1 MSRPRRAPTPADAG
15 LREGLVV
22 SAHGRH
28 CVVETPEGE
37 RVICHPRGK
46 KLAVVVGDRVRW
58 LPSQDEGTIERIDE
72 RRNLLYRQDEVRTKS
87 FAANLDQVLILV
99 AAEPEFSEH
108 QLARALIACEAEH
121 IEPLIVL
128 NKADLTEP
136 FARAWARLAPYRAM
150 GYTVLPLAAKPAH
163 PHHNPLPPAGEGA
176 TSAPPAASSEL
187 LPRPSGERACPGL
200 DPGAGVRGDGD
211 AITACSFEALLARL
225 HGHTTLILGPSGA
238 GKSTLINRAVPG
250 AAAQT
255 GEISQALNSGKHT
268 TTTTTWYWLD
278 DARISALIDSPGF
291 QEFGLRHIDPMQL
304 AAYMPD
310 IKPHVAECR
319 FYNCTHLHEPG
330 CGVRAAVTPDA
341 QTPASASAIGANR
354 YKIYSD
360 LFAELHGA

>member
-1 MSRPRRAPTPADAG
+1 MARPRRPSPNAPTGD
-15 LREGLVV
+15 LRPGLVV
-22 SAHGRH
+22 SSHGRH
-28 CVVETPEGE
+28 CVVETPEGA

-46 KLAVVVGDRVRW
+46 KLQVVVGDRVGW

-87 FAANLDQVLILV
+87 FAANLDRVLVLV

-128 NKADLTEP
+128 NKADLAAP

-150 GYTVLPLAAKPAH
+150 GYSVLAMAAKP
-163 PHHNPLPPAGEGA
+163 
-176 TSAPPAASSEL
+176 
-187 LPRPSGERACPGL
+187 
-200 DPGAGVRGDGD
+200 RGDVVAG
-211 AITACSFEALLARL
+211 TCSLDDVRARL
-225 HGHTTLILGPSGA
+225 QGHTTLILGPSGA
-238 GKSTLINRAVPG
+238 GKSTLINRLIPG

-278 DARISALIDSPGF
+278 GARTSALIDSPGF

-310 IKPHVAECR
+310 IKPHVTACR

-330 CGVRAAVTPDA
+330 CGVRAAVDLDA
-341 QTPASASAIGANR
+341 QSAASAQQISANR

-360 LFAELHGA
+360 LFGELRGA